1 MEKESS
7 NNFKGIYSKKIN
19 LNTLQNRIK
28 KESKKEE
35 KDNCSTSINSM
46 NTYRSINTEKD
57 NIPTFIIDFNK
68 NEKKYKP
75 LSRQRNNSFNNLRKT
90 TEEIPISLNINN
102 SSKDDFQNLS
112 SLNNTT
118 LSNLKTNFTI
128 RRKVD
133 EAFRCSQCPL
143 IPFLN
148 LEINNKEILISEK
161 CENNHY
167 NKLNLRDFIEKNR
180 KNNLNEVKCCKCQK
194 FQKTEKVPFSYC
206 RLCNLFFCNECTI
219 NHSWQHNLITS
230 NELDSM
236 CYNHVEKFIYF
247 CEKCNKNLCSKC
259 YREHNKNFPE
269 HEIILLGKK
278 FLSEIELSKIKNK
291 LIKEESLIIYNKEK
305 VEKKIEELNNIINE
319 IKINYE
325 YYKEVIE
332 NKIIIIKKLLSIY
345 NNGIRQQNLNFEI
358 IQNIRNTLNFN
369 FNIDFTLTDNLI
381 KNNFVNLNISNQ
393 NNFSIN
399 GICMEEKKIEINND
413 FSLSLYNEIENMRQS
428 VLNCEIG
435 VNTEE
440 YINYNLNNNKKNEFK
455 INLKKKRS
463 KSFSNNLQCIQEI
476 KENVFAEKKEGKFE
490 INNFGS
496 INFFSQRKMDNYSV
510 QKINN
515 ESFILKSNKCFKDYF
530 IVNNNILIEG
540 NSKNFIFKEENCFYE
555 IKGIRNYMFKNL
567 KEEFNKY
574 FELLS
579 SEKKSNFENLIS
591 NINYFN
597 ILGTKKKIIENINE
611 EQLTTN
617 NTLIDNKLLKSQ
629 LYFIEINNQLSIFGN
644 DVKNN
649 IKEKIFNILDIENK
663 VNCIEIIN
671 INKYKILSIIN
682 FNIEILNS
690 KIKDLTIDSN
700 INYEIIGEEQ
710 STNKKNIN
718 SMFVDYKKTH
728 IFSIETYNN
737 IEILNTKKQNEL
749 SINSENMKNI
759 RETSINNPQLLDKQN
774 HQLLFIENSINNI
787 EIINIKK
794 PNILFIDSN
803 INKIE
808 IVNNHKKS
816 ETNINNSEIK
826 NIKNQINLS
835 TNSINIE
842 ILNKP
847 KTQIKYSQNIE
858 INIEIKPHKKQIEYL
873 IEYFNIELKSKI
885 KNFAILDFTK
895 KNNLKEYENSR
906 YSNTSSLSDDKYQ
919 ILKIN
924 NNQNYLISKET
935 NISYETPIKN
945 QNLNVSNKSNNKFLL
960 ELNEKPISS
969 LSFRERLEKFD
980 KKNIN
985 VNENI
990 SYISSI
996 SSKDKT
1002 SSIQRYQMINEHIGN
1017 INCLIEIK
1025 NQDFISCSD
1034 DKTIKLFDSNNYYQ
1048 NKLSLTPHSQ
1058 SIIYLLK
1065 LNDDFIL
1072 SCSLDKNIKL
1082 IQLSNNNNYSIIK
1095 QTISIHSE
1103 KINKMILLKNNQIA
1117 SCGSDSLILIFD
1129 FNQRENCLMIFKKI
1143 ISKSFGIDNIIEC
1156 EKYNNL
1162 YAFSEKSNLIEIY
1175 DNQNYELKNKIES
1188 INYIGGNNGVII
1200 YKDDYLIFCEINGI
1214 SILNLLNNQIE
1225 KKFDY
1230 KTSYNYLFNC
1240 LIFIR
1245 NEYLFGGGIET
1256 IDNKKK
1262 IIIKIWRVENKDNNI
1277 ILEDFDIKNNPHSK
1291 PIFCFLELSNKKIVT
1306 GSEDSSI
1313 KIWDFHP
1320 EKKAD

>member
-102 SSKDDFQNLS
+102 SPKDDFQNLS

-455 INLKKKRS
+455 IN
-463 KSFSNNLQCIQEI
+463 
-476 KENVFAEKKEGKFE
+476 
-490 INNFGS
+490 
-496 INFFSQRKMDNYSV
+496 
-510 QKINN
+510 
-515 ESFILKSNKCFKDYF
+515 
-530 IVNNNILIEG
+530 
-540 NSKNFIFKEENCFYE
+540 
-555 IKGIRNYMFKNL
+555 
-567 KEEFNKY
+567 
-574 FELLS
+574 
-579 SEKKSNFENLIS
+579 
-591 NINYFN
+591 
-597 ILGTKKKIIENINE
+597 
-611 EQLTTN
+611 
-617 NTLIDNKLLKSQ
+617 
-629 LYFIEINNQLSIFGN
+629 
-644 DVKNN
+644 
-649 IKEKIFNILDIENK
+649 
-663 VNCIEIIN
+663 
-671 INKYKILSIIN
+671 
-682 FNIEILNS
+682 
-690 KIKDLTIDSN
+690 
-700 INYEIIGEEQ
+700 
-710 STNKKNIN
+710 
-718 SMFVDYKKTH
+718 
-728 IFSIETYNN
+728 
-737 IEILNTKKQNEL
+737 
-749 SINSENMKNI
+749 
-759 RETSINNPQLLDKQN
+759 
-774 HQLLFIENSINNI
+774 
-787 EIINIKK
+787 
-794 PNILFIDSN
+794 
-803 INKIE
+803 
-808 IVNNHKKS
+808 
-816 ETNINNSEIK
+816 
-826 NIKNQINLS
+826 
-835 TNSINIE
+835 
-842 ILNKP
+842 
-847 KTQIKYSQNIE
+847 
-858 INIEIKPHKKQIEYL
+858 
-873 IEYFNIELKSKI
+873 
-885 KNFAILDFTK
+885 
-895 KNNLKEYENSR
+895 
-906 YSNTSSLSDDKYQ
+906 
-919 ILKIN
+919 
-924 NNQNYLISKET
+924 
-935 NISYETPIKN
+935 
-945 QNLNVSNKSNNKFLL
+945 
-960 ELNEKPISS
+960 
-969 LSFRERLEKFD
+969 
-980 KKNIN
+980 
-985 VNENI
+985 
-990 SYISSI
+990 
-996 SSKDKT
+996 
-1002 SSIQRYQMINEHIGN
+1002 
-1017 INCLIEIK
+1017 
-1025 NQDFISCSD
+1025 
-1034 DKTIKLFDSNNYYQ
+1034 
-1048 NKLSLTPHSQ
+1048 
-1058 SIIYLLK
+1058 
-1065 LNDDFIL
+1065 
-1072 SCSLDKNIKL
+1072 
-1082 IQLSNNNNYSIIK
+1082 
-1095 QTISIHSE
+1095 
-1103 KINKMILLKNNQIA
+1103 
-1117 SCGSDSLILIFD
+1117 
-1129 FNQRENCLMIFKKI
+1129 
-1143 ISKSFGIDNIIEC
+1143 
-1156 EKYNNL
+1156 
-1162 YAFSEKSNLIEIY
+1162 
-1175 DNQNYELKNKIES
+1175 
-1188 INYIGGNNGVII
+1188 
-1200 YKDDYLIFCEINGI
+1200 
-1214 SILNLLNNQIE
+1214 
-1225 KKFDY
+1225 
-1230 KTSYNYLFNC
+1230 
-1240 LIFIR
+1240 
-1245 NEYLFGGGIET
+1245 
-1256 IDNKKK
+1256 
-1262 IIIKIWRVENKDNNI
+1262 
-1277 ILEDFDIKNNPHSK
+1277 
-1291 PIFCFLELSNKKIVT
+1291 
-1306 GSEDSSI
+1306 
-1313 KIWDFHP
+1313 
-1320 EKKAD
+1320 